1 MAPAAAQ
8 AFIAQQGLR
17 CAVVPTSPRLL
28 AALALAFL
36 AVPFAPSTMPASP
49 LDAEVAVNFR
59 LVGHEPLFNRGMNAA
74 PALYRDEATDRT
86 FVYVGSRTDGSPQ
99 HLRPGVQI
107 VEVTDPADPEV
118 VGEIGLPQQG
128 LPSMTSRELRV
139 WPQAKLLMVLS
150 FGCSA
155 ILHACTSTADA
166 IGSVL
171 ASNIKF
177 YDLTNPL
184 VPTLVSTYF
193 PTRTPHEFFLWV
205 DPGNAARALLFM
217 STPTSSSNAGT
228 PNLVVADV
236 SNART
241 GTFVERLRWNGN
253 PFFTASDRN
262 NFDVRL
268 HSLGVS
274 VDGKRAYLAYLSGGF
289 LVLDT
294 SRVANATVVNPTAS
308 LVTVVAKRAHW
319 GDPGAH
325 SAVKIPGKSYALV
338 TDEVYGDLLDALGG
352 GGCPWGWVR
361 TIDIGLGASEADP
374 EVAAEYK
381 LPENRPEYCQS
392 LDGQDASNTFFTSYS
407 AHNPTVL
414 GDIALVTWH
423 GKGLQAIDLA
433 DPRAPAQAGLY
444 MPTPLPAV
452 VTEDP
457 ALSMGRSKV
466 VMWSYP
472 ILFEGLVYVLDIRNG
487 LYVLE
492 YTGPHAANVAA
503 TRFLE
508 GNSNL
513 GDALLLPP

>member
-1 MAPAAAQ
+1 MPPPAV
-8 AFIAQQGLR
+8 R
-17 CAVVPTSPRLL
+17 KAVVLL
-28 AALALAFL
+28 APRSLLALVLGSFALAPL
-36 AVPFAPSTMPASP
+36 SSPASP
-49 LDAEVAVNFR
+49 LDGEVAVNFR
-59 LVGHEPLFNRGMNAA
+59 LVGHEPLFHRGMNAA
-74 PALYRDEATDRT
+74 PALYHDEATDRT

-99 HLRPGVQI
+99 HLKPGVQI
-107 VEVTDPADPEV
+107 VEVTDPADPAV

-139 WPQAKLLMVLS
+139 WPQAKLLMVLN

-155 ILHACTSTADA
+155 ILHACASTADV

-184 VPTLVSTYF
+184 APTLVSTYF

-205 DPGNAARALLFM
+205 EPANGARALLFM
-217 STPTSSSNAGT
+217 STPTSSSNAGI
-228 PNLVVADV
+228 PNLIVTDV
-236 SNART
+236 SNAR
-241 GTFVERLRWNGN
+241 GGVFVERLRWNGN

-262 NFDVRL
+262 TFDVRL

-274 VDGKRAYLAYLSGGF
+274 ADGTRAYLAYLGGGF

-294 SRVANATVVNPTAS
+294 SRVANSTVTNPTAS
-308 LVTVVAKRAHW
+308 LVTVVANRARW

-325 SAVKIPGKSYALV
+325 SAVKVPGKPYALV

-361 TIDIGLGASEADP
+361 TIDIGAAASEADP

-381 LPENRPEYCQS
+381 LAENGLDYCAS
-392 LDGQDASNTFFTSYS
+392 LDGQDPSNTFFTSYS

-414 GDIALVTWH
+414 GDLAFVTWH
-423 GKGLQAIDLA
+423 GKGVQAIDLA
-433 DPRAPAQAGLY
+433 DPTAPAQAGFY
-444 MPTPLPAV
+444 MPAPLPAV

-472 ILFEGLVYVLDIRNG
+472 IVFEGLVYVLDLRNG

-492 YTGPHAANVAA
+492 YTGPHAADVTA
-503 TRFLE
+503 TGFLE